1 MELLDNVN
9 IESFSTLPSPR
20 RVRHDIRLTER
31 AARHTAEGRHAIEQ
45 ILHRKSNRFVVIS
58 GPCSVHN
65 VDAALEY
72 ARRLKELS
80 EKVDDR
86 LVLVMR
92 AYVEKPRTTLGW
104 KGLIYDPGLDGTCDI
119 ERGIH
124 LARALL
130 RDIAEMGLPVG
141 CEVLDPVM
149 PQYLSDLVSWAV
161 IGARTT
167 ESQTHR
173 QLVSG
178 LSMPTGFKNPTDG
191 SIRVAIEAIQTAAA
205 RHSFLGVT
213 GEGRSGF
220 FRTRGNP
227 HCHLVLRGGGSGP
240 NYGAEH
246 VAFARV
252 LMQKK
257 GVEPGIVVD
266 CSHANSGKRAERQA
280 AVMDDVVAQ
289 AADGE
294 TALIGAMLESN
305 LKGGR
310 QEMTCAHGI
319 EPDRSITDACID
331 WDTTRELILSVYER
345 LGRRSRR

>member
-1 MELLDNVN
+1 MERLENIN

-20 RVRHDIRLTER
+20 RIRRDIPLTDK
-31 AARHTAEGRHAIEQ
+31 AAQKAAEGRHAIER
-45 ILHRKSNRFVVIS
+45 ILRRESDRFIIVS

-80 EKVDDR
+80 DQVGDR
-86 LVLVMR
+86 ILLVMR

-104 KGLIYDPGLDGTCDI
+104 KGLIYDPDLDGSCDI
-119 ERGIH
+119 ERGLH
-124 LARALL
+124 VSRKLL
-130 RDIAEMGLPVG
+130 SDIAEMGLPVG

-149 PQYLSDLVSWAV
+149 PQYLADLVSWAV

-191 SIRVAIEAIQTAAA
+191 SIKVAVEAIQTAAA
-205 RHSFLGVT
+205 HHSFLGVT
-213 GEGRSGF
+213 DEGRSGL

-227 HCHLVLRGGGSGP
+227 FCHLVLRGGTLGP
-240 NYGAEH
+240 NHGAEH

-252 LMQKK
+252 LMQKV
-257 GVEPGIVVD
+257 GVAPNIVVD
-266 CSHANSGKRAERQA
+266 CSHANSGKRAERQG
-280 AVMDDVVAQ
+280 AVLDDIVEQVVG
-289 AADGE
+289 GE
-294 TALIGAMLESN
+294 TALVGAMLESN
-305 LKGGR
+305 LKPGR
-310 QEMTCAHGI
+310 QDMACAHDI
-319 EPDRSITDACID
+319 EPDQSITDACIG
-331 WDTTRELILSVYER
+331 WESTRELVLSAYER
-345 LGRRSRR
+345 LGARSS